1 MAFMLLAALLAA
13 SPAVPAPDMAIG
25 KWKTQTRNGIID
37 IRSCGA
43 SICGTLVTSD
53 GLVAN
58 PGLADSKNKDEKLRS
73 RPLKGIT
80 MLSGFTR
87 DGDAWSDGS
96 VYNPDDGGTY
106 RGKLTP
112 VDADHLAVR
121 GCIVWPLCKT
131 QTWTRVR

>member
-1 MAFMLLAALLAA
+1 MLLAALLAA
-13 SPAVPAPDMAIG
+13 PSADTAIG
-25 KWKTQTRNGIID
+25 RWRTETRNGIID
-37 IRSCGA
+37 IVRCGA
-43 SICGTLVTSD
+43 SICGTLIGSD
-53 GLVAN
+53 GLTAN
-58 PGLADSKNKDEKLRS
+58 PALTDSKNKDATLRN
-73 RPLKGIT
+73 RQLRGIT

-87 DGDAWSDGS
+87 DGAAWSDGS

-112 VDADHLAVR
+112 TDADHLAVR